1 MSGVSIKKVIK
12 DVHHLLKTTKPKNSR
27 SSYWELL
34 KEQAFSEG
42 TWDDN
47 FITEIKN
54 KILSQLEKFNAKEIK
69 KLWDESDASIKNLVV
84 EESLTA
90 AQLKDD
96 VSEEI
101 LNTVFDSLD
110 ERNFSEPIFQ
120 SDYVAEE
127 GDDDALDPDELDG
140 FSDDSNPPE
149 DEDFDANKL

>member
-1 MSGVSIKKVIK
+1 MPGVSLKKTIK

-27 SSYWELL
+27 ISYWELL

-47 FITEIKN
+47 FIAEIKN

-69 KLWDESDASIKNLVV
+69 KIWNESDASLKSLVD
-84 EESLTA
+84 EESLSA
-90 AQLKDD
+90 AQMKDE

-101 LNTVFDSLD
+101 LNAVFDSLD

-120 SDYVAEE
+120 SDYVAGEE
-127 GDDDALDPDELDG
+127 NDENIDPDEFDS
-140 FSDDSNPPE
+140 FSEDSNNP
-149 DEDFDANKL
+149 DEDFDDNQL